1 LKQVAVSDRR
11 RSLTAAAAI
20 GGAPDVGRQIDV
32 REVSSM
38 DAINT
43 RVEQA
48 RQLAEDA
55 GERREDAVA
64 CAEIGRYCPACV
76 MAGASVE
83 AALLAQMYVF
93 EPELRARS
101 FLADKDTSPSTLN
114 FDRLIQM
121 AIKMEW
127 LPSVMA
133 QLPNDR
139 ITEALGGKVGDAV
152 RFIQYMRNVT
162 GHPGKRVGEVPWLEI
177 GKVETDLML
186 GIADAVFEHLY
197 KALEE
202 LESVDTA

>member
-1 LKQVAVSDRR
+1 MNGV
-11 RSLTAAAAI
+11 T
-20 GGAPDVGRQIDV
+20 
-32 REVSSM
+32 
-38 DAINT
+38 T

-48 RQLAEDA
+48 RQFAEEA

-64 CAEIGRYCPACV
+64 CAEIGRYFPACV

-93 EPELRARS
+93 EPELRAGS
-101 FLADKDTSPSTLN
+101 FLTDKDTSLATLAL
-114 FDRLIQM
+114 DRLIQM

-133 QLPNDR
+133 QLPNDQ
-139 ITEALGGKVGDAV
+139 ITEALDGKVGDAV
-152 RFIQYMRNVT
+152 CFIQYMRNVT
-162 GHPGKRVGEVPWLEI
+162 GHPGKRVGEVPWLEV

-186 GIADAVFEHLY
+186 GIADAVFEHLH

-202 LESVDTA
+202 LEPLDTA